1 MEPSGRSL
9 PDPPDA
15 GQADPWYGAVFGGLG
30 GSSDVSP
37 LVFRAAV
44 KQTPYIA
51 KVHSTAGKDG
61 KDFDLSIGGRHDP
74 MIVPRAVVVVESMAA
89 VTIADGLLMNLSA
102 SMDSVK
108 KIYG

>member
-1 MEPSGRSL
+1 
-9 PDPPDA
+9 
-15 GQADPWYGAVFGGLG
+15 
-30 GSSDVSP
+30 
-37 LVFRAAV
+37 
-44 KQTPYIA
+44 
-51 KVHSTAGKDG
+51 
-61 KDFDLSIGGRHDP
+61 